1 MAESN
6 GVQPARTLK
15 PVRLTALTLSDFRN
29 YDSLSVNL
37 EPRHIVLTGR
47 NGAGKTNLL
56 EAISMLAPGRGLRR
70 AAYEDMA
77 RKDGIG
83 GFAIGAKIS
92 IDDDETQLG
101 TGTGAAVGE
110 ASNARIVRINGTQEK
125 TADALND
132 FLRITWLT
140 PAMDGVFT
148 GPAAERRKMLDRM
161 VLAIEPAHGRHAIDF
176 EKAMRSRNRLFADEM
191 NDAAWYGA
199 LEHEMG
205 THGAAITLA
214 RHRFVASLNALAET
228 GFEHEAFPSAGLK
241 LVGEIDALSTNADD
255 LAQIYRSALARSR
268 SADRQAGRT
277 LVGPHRS
284 ELEVIH
290 VAKGVPAAIA
300 STGEQKALL
309 TGMVLAH
316 AQLIAEASG
325 LTALLLL
332 DEIGAHFDVGR
343 RAQLFEI
350 LDRLGGQAIMTGTET
365 HLFQALENRAQFFN
379 IADSVVTPQDS
390 RHD

>member
-1 MAESN
+1 MLSI
-6 GVQPARTLK
+6 LK
-15 PVRLTALTLSDFRN
+15 PVRLTALTLCDFRN
-29 YDSLSVNL
+29 YSNLSVQF
-37 EPRHIVLTGR
+37 EPRHIVLTGH

-56 EAISMLAPGRGLRR
+56 EAISLLAPGRGLRR
-70 AAYEDMA
+70 SSYEDMA
-77 RKDGIG
+77 RKTGIG

-92 IDDDETQLG
+92 VNDDDTQIG
-101 TGTGAAVGE
+101 TGVGAAVNE
-110 ASNARIVRINGTQEK
+110 ASASRIVRVNGTQEK
-125 TADALND
+125 SADALND
-132 FLRITWLT
+132 HLRITWLT

-148 GPAAERRKMLDRM
+148 GPASDRRKMLDRM
-161 VLAIEPAHGRHAIDF
+161 VLAIEPDHGRHAVDF
-176 EKAMRSRNRLFADEM
+176 EKAMRSRNRLIADEV
-191 NDAAWYGA
+191 NDASWFTA
-199 LEHEMG
+199 LEHEIG

-214 RHRFVASLNALAET
+214 RHRFIASLNRLAET
-228 GFEHEAFPSAGLK
+228 GFERAEFPSAGLA
-241 LVGEIDALSTNADD
+241 LVGEMDTLANNTDD
-255 LAQIYRSALARSR
+255 LAQTYRAALARSR
-268 SADRQAGRT
+268 PADRQAGRT
-277 LVGPHRS
+277 LIGPHRS
-284 ELEVIH
+284 ELEVTH
-290 VAKGVPAAIA
+290 VAKNVPAAIA

-365 HLFQALENRAQFFN
+365 HLFEALENRAQFFN

>member
-1 MAESN
+1 
-6 GVQPARTLK
+6 VQSDVLK

-29 YDSLSVNL
+29 YASLSVQL
-37 EPRHIVLTGR
+37 EPRHIVLTGH

-56 EAISMLAPGRGLRR
+56 EAISLLAPGRGLRR
-70 AAYEDMA
+70 AAYDDMA
-77 RKDGIG
+77 RKEGVG
-83 GFAIGAKIS
+83 GFAIGAKIA
-92 IDDDETQLG
+92 IEDDETQLG

-110 ASNARIVRINGTQEK
+110 ATGARIVRINGTPEK
-125 TADALND
+125 SADALNNH
-132 FLRITWLT
+132 LRITWLT

-148 GPAAERRKMLDRM
+148 GPAADRRKMLDRM

-176 EKAMRSRNRLFADEM
+176 EKAVRSRNRLIADDV

-199 LEHEMG
+199 LEHEIS

-214 RHRFVASLNALAET
+214 RHRFASALNTLASS
-228 GFEHEAFPSAGLK
+228 GFDRAAFPSASLT
-241 LVGEIDALSTNADD
+241 LVGEIDGIAGNTDD
-255 LAQIYRSALARSR
+255 LAEAYRAALARSR
-268 SADRQAGRT
+268 PADRQAGRT
-277 LVGPHRS
+277 LIGPHRS
-284 ELEVIH
+284 ELEVTH
-290 VAKGVPAAIA
+290 VAKNMPAAIA

-316 AQLIAEASG
+316 AALIAQTSG

-332 DEIGAHFDVGR
+332 DEIGAHFDAGR

-350 LDRLGGQAIMTGTET
+350 LDNLGGQAIMTGTET
-365 HLFQALENRAQFFN
+365 HLFDALENRAQFFT
-379 IADSVVTPQDS
+379 IADSVVRPQDS

>member
-1 MAESN
+1 
-6 GVQPARTLK
+6 VQAASSLK

-29 YDSLSVNL
+29 YANLAVQL
-37 EPRHIVLTGR
+37 EPRHIVLTGH

-56 EAISMLAPGRGLRR
+56 EAISLLAPGRGLRR
-70 AAYEDMA
+70 SSYDDMA
-77 RKDGIG
+77 RNDGAG

-92 IDDDETQLG
+92 VHDDDTQLG
-101 TGTGAAVGE
+101 TGVGPAVNE
-110 ASNARIVRINGTQEK
+110 ASASRIVRINGTQEK
-125 TADALND
+125 SADALND
-132 FLRITWLT
+132 HLRITWLT

-148 GPAAERRKMLDRM
+148 GPASDRRKMLDRM

-176 EKAMRSRNRLFADEM
+176 EKAMRSRNRLIADEV
-191 NDAAWYGA
+191 NDAAWYAA

-205 THGAAITLA
+205 NHGAAITLA
-214 RHRFVASLNALAET
+214 RHRFVASLNTLAET
-228 GFEHEAFPSAGLK
+228 GFDAQAFPSAGLA
-241 LVGEIDALSTNADD
+241 LTGEIDALAANTDD
-255 LAQIYRSALARSR
+255 LAQTYRAALARSR
-268 SADRQAGRT
+268 PADRQAGRT
-277 LVGPHRS
+277 LIGPHRS
-284 ELEVIH
+284 ELDVTH

-316 AQLIAEASG
+316 AQLIAKASG

-365 HLFQALENRAQFFN
+365 HLFAALENRAQFFN
-379 IADSVVTPQDS
+379 IAGSMVRPQDS

>member
-1 MAESN
+1 MQS
-6 GVQPARTLK
+6 RLK
-15 PVRLTALTLSDFRN
+15 PVRLAALTLSDFRN
-29 YDSLSVNL
+29 YASLSVQL
-37 EPRHIVLTGR
+37 EPRHIVLTGH

-56 EAISMLAPGRGLRR
+56 EAISLLSPGRGLRR
-70 AAYEDMA
+70 SSYDEMA
-77 RKDGIG
+77 RNGGVG
-83 GFAIGAKIS
+83 GFAVGAKIGAEG
-92 IDDDETQLG
+92 DETQLG

-110 ASNARIVRINGTQEK
+110 TSGARIVRINGTQEK
-125 TADALND
+125 SADSLND
-132 FLRITWLT
+132 HLRITWLT

-148 GPAAERRKMLDRM
+148 GPASDRRKMLDRM

-176 EKAMRSRNRLFADEM
+176 EKAMRSRNRLISDEV
-191 NDAAWYGA
+191 NDASWYAA

-214 RHRFVASLNALAET
+214 RHRFVASLNQLAET
-228 GFEHEAFPSAGLK
+228 GFEREAFPSAGLA
-241 LVGEIDALSTNADD
+241 LVGEIDSLAANSDD
-255 LAQIYRSALARSR
+255 LSQAYRAALARSR
-268 SADRQAGRT
+268 LADRQAGRT
-277 LVGPHRS
+277 LIGPHRS

-290 VAKGVPAAIA
+290 VAKNVPAAIA

-309 TGMVLAH
+309 TGVVLAH

-365 HLFQALENRAQFFN
+365 HLFDALENRAQFFT

>member
-1 MAESN
+1 ML
-6 GVQPARTLK
+6 PADTLK

-29 YDSLSVNL
+29 YANLSVQL
-37 EPRHIVLTGR
+37 EPRHIVLTGH

-56 EAISMLAPGRGLRR
+56 EAISLLAPGRGLRR
-70 AAYEDMA
+70 AAYDDMA
-77 RKDGIG
+77 RKAGVG
-83 GFAIGAKIS
+83 GFAIGAKIAVG
-92 IDDDETQLG
+92 DDETQLG

-110 ASNARIVRINGTQEK
+110 ATGARIVRINGTQEK
-125 TADALND
+125 SADTLND

-148 GPAAERRKMLDRM
+148 GPAADRRKMLDRM

-176 EKAMRSRNRLFADEM
+176 EKAVRSRNRLIADDV
-191 NDAAWYGA
+191 NDASWFSA
-199 LEHEMG
+199 LEFEIG

-214 RHRFVASLNALAET
+214 RHRFVTALNAMASS
-228 GFEHEAFPSAGLK
+228 GFDRAAFPSAGLT
-241 LVGEIDALSTNADD
+241 LVGEMDSLCQNSDD
-255 LAQIYRSALARSR
+255 LADAYRAALARSR
-268 SADRQAGRT
+268 PADRQAGRT
-277 LVGPHRS
+277 LIGPHRS
-284 ELEVIH
+284 ELEVMH
-290 VAKGVPAAIA
+290 VAKNMPAAIA

-316 AQLIAEASG
+316 AALIAQTSG

-332 DEIGAHFDVGR
+332 DEIGAHFDARR

-350 LDRLGGQAIMTGTET
+350 LDQLGGQAIMTGTET
-365 HLFQALENRAQFFN
+365 HLFDALENRAQFFT
-379 IADSVVTPQDS
+379 IADSVIRPQDS